1 MGNAHHTHIG
11 LRGQNGD
18 GALHFDILHIDPILE
33 LQAQNKTHDILM
45 IKNDKIGEKWVWNM
59 LQEIH
64 KMTR

>member
-33 LQAQNKTHDILM
+33 LQAQNKTHDILT
-45 IKNDKIGEKWVWNM
+45 IKNDKIGEKWV
-59 LQEIH
+59 
-64 KMTR
+64 